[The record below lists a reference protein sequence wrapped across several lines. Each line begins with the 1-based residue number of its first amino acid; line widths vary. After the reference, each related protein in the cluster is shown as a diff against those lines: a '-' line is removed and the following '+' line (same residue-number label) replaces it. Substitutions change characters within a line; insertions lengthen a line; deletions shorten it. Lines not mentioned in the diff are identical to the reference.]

1 MTTATATGPA
11 HPVKTRLPRGVDNSA
26 PQPLATFLG
35 LFSIGLGLAESLS
48 PRGMAGVT
56 GVRSPGLLR
65 AYGLREMLSG
75 LGILTNDRPAF
86 WLWSRVA
93 GDAVDLATLGAAYT
107 EASAD
112 DRKKIL
118 ASAAAVL
125 GVTVLDILCA
135 AEHSCSH
142 DGASRNGG

>member
-1 MTTATATGPA
+1 MTLALATAPTHA
-11 HPVKTRLPRGVDNSA
+11 VKTRLPDAVNNSS

-35 LFSIGLGLAESLS
+35 LFSIGLGLAESLA
-48 PRGMAGVT
+48 PGTMANVT
-56 GVRSPGLLR
+56 GVRSRGLLR

-93 GDAVDLATLGAAYT
+93 GDTIDLATLGAAFA
-107 EASAD
+107 EASPS
-112 DRKKIL
+112 DRTKIL

-125 GVTVLDILCA
+125 GVTALDVLCA
-135 AEHSCSH
+135 VEHSCSH
-142 DGASRNGG
+142 NQ

>member
-1 MTTATATGPA
+1 MTTATAIP
-11 HPVKTRLPRGVDNSA
+11 HPVKTRLPRGVDNSG

-35 LFSIGLGLAESLS
+35 LFSIGLGLAESLA
-48 PRGMAGVT
+48 PRDMSNVT

-65 AYGLREMLSG
+65 AYGLREMTSG
-75 LGILTNDRPAF
+75 VGILTNDRPAF

-93 GDAVDLATLGAAYT
+93 GDALDLATLGAAY
-107 EASAD
+107 SAATAA

-118 ASAAAVL
+118 MSAAAVL
-125 GVTVLDILCA
+125 GVTVLDVVCA

-142 DGASRNGG
+142 DASHNGR

>member
-1 MTTATATGPA
+1 MATATAPTHA
-11 HPVKTRLPRGVDNSA
+11 VKTRLPRSVDNSS

-48 PRGMAGVT
+48 PRTMAGVT

-93 GDAVDLATLGAAYT
+93 GDTIDLATLGAAYAGAT
-107 EASAD
+107 AD
-112 DRKKIL
+112 DRKKVL

-125 GVTVLDILCA
+125 GVTALDVLCA
-135 AEHSCSH
+135 IEHSCSH
-142 DGASRNGG
+142 NGNAS